1 MFNVTELEKKHK
13 KYKLK
18 ILIKRLMII
27 VPIVLFS
34 LFLIIFL
41 LSDSTP
47 KSEQDDNLDNAKLLE
62 KEMQKSELIEE
73 DIPDDTEEITTEDTS
88 SEEILKPSFSF
99 LDNINIDG
107 MEDEQQTNLIIIKQN
122 INDDIQDILNR
133 FEDTNNPALSLIIA
147 KKYYN
152 SGDYTKAY
160 DYSLITNDIDDSIND
175 AWIIFAK
182 SLVKLNKKYKAM
194 DALNTYIEKSHSPE
208 AKMLLN
214 DIESGIFHE

>member
-1 MFNVTELEKKHK
+1 MFNVRELEKKYK

-18 ILIKRLMII
+18 IIIKRLMII
-27 VPIVLFS
+27 IPIILFS

-41 LSDSTP
+41 LSDSIP
-47 KSEQDDNLDNAKLLE
+47 ISKQDDTLDNAELLE

-73 DIPDDTEEITTEDTS
+73 DVLDETEEITAEDTS
-88 SEEILKPSFSF
+88 S
-99 LDNINIDG
+99 DNINIDG

-133 FEDTNNPALSLIIA
+133 FENTNNPALSLIIA

-152 SGDYTKAY
+152 SGDYEKAY

-175 AWIIFAK
+175 AWIIYAK

-208 AKMLLN
+208 AQMLLN

>member
-18 ILIKRLMII
+18 IIIKRLVII
-27 VPIVLFS
+27 IPIILFS

-47 KSEQDDNLDNAKLLE
+47 TSKQDDTLDNAELLE

-73 DIPDDTEEITTEDTS
+73 DVLDETEETTTEDTS
-88 SEEILKPSFSF
+88 S
-99 LDNINIDG
+99 DNINIDG

-133 FEDTNNPALSLIIA
+133 FKDTNNPALSLIIA

-152 SGDYTKAY
+152 SGDYAKAY

-208 AKMLLN
+208 AQMLLN